1 MQVMYF
7 ASYIFIQTV
16 TLQLIKI
23 EKLSGLPKNLID
35 LKMVLR
41 AKHTVLVGNNFF
53 NFGQI
58 NSAK

>member
-1 MQVMYF
+1 MQEMYF
-7 ASYIFIQTV
+7 VSYISISTV

-23 EKLSGLPKNLID
+23 EKLSGLANNLID

-41 AKHTVLVGNNFF
+41 AKHTVLVGNNFL

>member
-1 MQVMYF
+1 MYF
-7 ASYIFIQTV
+7 AYCIHIPTV
-16 TLQLIKI
+16 ALLLAKMEKI
-23 EKLSGLPKNLID
+23 SGLPNNLID

-41 AKHTVLVGNNFF
+41 AKHTVLVGNNFL